1 MNPNNRIFKNG
12 IFYLLLILL
21 SLTVAIL
28 ANLVMDALPTQ
39 LTQQNMNAA
48 GVLELAPET
57 ENFLD
62 SMSQEATVYWI
73 VQPGREDNYIQRL
86 LDRFCEGSKRIT
98 LEKSTR

>member
-39 LTQQNMNAA
+39 LTY
-48 GVLELAPET
+48 GGGE
-57 ENFLD
+57 
-62 SMSQEATVYWI
+62 SQAVGDDGAFAI
-73 VQPGREDNYIQRL
+73 
-86 LDRFCEGSKRIT
+86 
-98 LEKSTR
+98 